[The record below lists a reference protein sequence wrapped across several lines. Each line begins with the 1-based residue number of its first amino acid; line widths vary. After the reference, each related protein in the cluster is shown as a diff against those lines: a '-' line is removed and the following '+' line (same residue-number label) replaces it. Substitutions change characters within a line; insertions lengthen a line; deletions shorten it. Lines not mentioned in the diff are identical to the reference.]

1 MSLPFPAPKH
11 RCPVCGHVDCR
22 CGVDPTCCSPFA
34 PRFVRLRYFFGQ
46 RLGVVDLTD
55 EQSYHVG
62 KRRLHNRSLHGSGV
76 VCGLRAERFIWPQGS
91 PADTPTTVLRV
102 SHGIAVDACGRD
114 IVVGSDQCIDVGAW
128 FLVNRERPEIV
139 EWAESDEPR
148 KLWVAVRYRDC
159 PSDPSPAPR
168 DPCGCDEG
176 GCEFGRV
183 REAFELRLLTE
194 AERTACACAPFPT
207 LAELRGALAAS
218 GAAPGG
224 CDGLRDALGEL
235 VAASCP
241 EPPDDFWL
249 CLACVT
255 VELDEDITEVV
266 DLPAVDSA
274 IPERCSLLSSQ
285 ALQALLT
292 ESLCAGAA
300 GGAFAPGPAISAAT
314 FAGNAGEVDSGTLR
328 LAVAL
333 RDDPASPGTAIP
345 LAEATF
351 AAGAVD
357 VQSFDP
363 AAGWSAVAPSA
374 VAYDPSDPPGID
386 VAWASGSGLAAGR
399 YRITLDAP
407 GTTPIVDERMGALAP
422 SPFVFQFR
430 LEEQDG
436 TLVLAETLF

>member
-1 MSLPFPAPKH
+1 MSLPLPAPQH
-11 RCPVCGHVDCR
+11 RCPVCGEVDCR

-55 EQSYHVG
+55 EQAYHVG

-76 VCGLRAERFIWPQGS
+76 VCGLRAERFVWPQGS
-91 PADTPTTVLRV
+91 PPDTPTSVLRV
-102 SHGIAVDACGRD
+102 SRGIAVDACGRD
-114 IVVGSDQCIDVGAW
+114 IVVGDDQCVDVGAW
-128 FLVNRERPEIV
+128 FLVHRERPDVV
-139 EWAESDEPR
+139 EWAASDEPR

-168 DPCGCDEG
+168 DPCGCDDG
-176 GCEFGRV
+176 GCEYGRV
-183 REAFELRLLTE
+183 REAFELRLFTE
-194 AERTACACAPFPT
+194 AERPACAC
-207 LAELRGALAAS
+207 
-218 GAAPGG
+218 
-224 CDGLRDALGEL
+224 DGLSDALGGL
-235 VAASCP
+235 VADACP

-255 VELDEDITEVV
+255 VELGDEGPQVV
-266 DLPAVDSA
+266 DLPAVDNA

-285 ALQALLT
+285 ALQALVT

-300 GGAFAPGPAISAAT
+300 AGAFAPGPAITGAT
-314 FAGNAGEVDSGTLR
+314 FTGNAGEVDSGTLR
-328 LAVAL
+328 LAVTL
-333 RDDPASPGTAIP
+333 CDDPSSPGARVP

-351 AAGAVD
+351 APAVD

-363 AAGWSAVAPSA
+363 AAGWSAVPPGS
-374 VAYDPSDPPGID
+374 VAYDASDPTGID
-386 VAWASGSGLAAGR
+386 VSWASGGGLAAGR
-399 YRITLDAP
+399 YRLTLDSP
-407 GTTPIVDERMGALAP
+407 PPTPIVDEQMGALGP

-436 TLVLAETLF
+436 TLVLADALF